1 MAQTGQ
7 IVDPYLDCN
16 FVVEIDGILRAGF
29 QEASGLD
36 STIDVTEYQEG
47 GDKFKRKVPGQAKF
61 SNIMLKWGSSDDH
74 DLYDWHMQW
83 LTGDPAAARKS
94 GSIILRDR
102 TGAEKKRWNFSRAWP
117 TKWTGPSFNAID
129 SKIAIESMEIVHEG
143 VFLAA

>member
-1 MAQTGQ
+1 MPPTGQ

-16 FVVEIDGILRAGF
+16 FIVEIDGIVRAGF

-47 GDKFKRKVPGQAKF
+47 GDKYKRKVPGQAKF
-61 SNIMLKWGSSDDH
+61 SNIVLKWGSSTDH
-74 DLYDWHMQW
+74 DLYDWHKQW

-102 TGAEKKRWNFSRAWP
+102 SGNEVIRWNFTRAWP
-117 TKWTGPSFNAID
+117 TKWTGPTFNAID
-129 SKIAIESMEIVHEG
+129 SKIAIESIEMAHEG
-143 VFLAA
+143 VFRAA